1 MTCEMRAVCAQTV
14 MPTVSSRVEQRV
26 VRQVVVGL
34 AEGGLESAPTASVQ
48 ATAACTREAGGEGQ
62 R

>member
-1 MTCEMRAVCAQTV
+1 MTSEMRAVCAQTT

-34 AEGGLESAPTASVQ
+34 ADEAWRGRLPLALKLQLHA
-48 ATAACTREAGGEGQ
+48 REKLGECQ